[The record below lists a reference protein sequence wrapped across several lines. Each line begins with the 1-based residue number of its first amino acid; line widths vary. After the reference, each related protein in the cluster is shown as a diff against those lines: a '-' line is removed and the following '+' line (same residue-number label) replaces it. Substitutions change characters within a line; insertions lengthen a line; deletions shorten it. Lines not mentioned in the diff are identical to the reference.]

1 LRSSLRLYVK
11 KRERERERRAASDL
25 RIAYWASNSHITRL
39 SRARP
44 KKPSVASNRSSIIFV
59 TMLLKKI
66 LLSRRRM
73 SDCLHMATARL
84 TPARIDDASCARK
97 SMANN
102 TAKGGV
108 LYYSYAAF
116 VVPFFLD
123 CNPTQSGVCSGTWM
137 FCFMEHLRISS
148 VLNFFVAVVLVLI
161 GEPRPPLVHPSVVQ
175 DHP

>member
-1 LRSSLRLYVK
+1 MLK
-11 KRERERERRAASDL
+11 KEREREREGQQATYVL
-25 RIAYWASNSHITRL
+25 PIGASNSHITRL

-44 KKPSVASNRSSIIFV
+44 EKPSVASNRSSIIFV

-148 VLNFFVAVVLVLI
+148 VLNFFVAVILVLI